1 MCYEQET
8 DDASKRGRKCCD
20 DDEGIEPGLKVHYDQ
35 EIDENDREDES
46 AQQPEVRAA
55 HRLQLAPN
63 GNEAPA
69 RQGLSV
75 GIHNASDL
83 TAHRSQ
89 VAALGGSVNIDDAPD
104 VVMRDYFHL
113 VRSLDGSD
121 IRENFRA
128 RGSCRI
134 ERSVLKVF
142 QGLNR
147 ILRSLSDQV
156 VAHAVL
162 PIQKEHRRD
171 LEAAAE

>member
-1 MCYEQET
+1 M
-8 DDASKRGRKCCD
+8 S
-20 DDEGIEPGLKVHYDQ
+20 
-35 EIDENDREDES
+35 
-46 AQQPEVRAA
+46 
-55 HRLQLAPN
+55 
-63 GNEAPA
+63 
-69 RQGLSV
+69 
-75 GIHNASDL
+75 IHNGSGP
-83 TAHRSQ
+83 TADRSQ
-89 VAALGGSVNIDDAPD
+89 GASLGGSVNIEDAAD
-104 VVMRDYFHL
+104 VVMRDHFHL